1 MAQAGGPALA
11 RGPSS
16 CEATLAHPSPRN
28 QEPEALTQMSQALDV
43 TDATW
48 DETVIKSDTP
58 VLVDFWAEW
67 CGPCKAMGPAVDKL
81 AEELDAE
88 LRVVKLD
95 TENNGETAAKY
106 GVMSIPTFLL
116 IKNGEVVHTM
126 MGAKPYDAFKAE
138 VVGAL

>member
-1 MAQAGGPALA
+1 MAVAGGPSPT

-16 CEATLAHPSPRN
+16 CKATLAPHTRN

-43 TDATW
+43 TDTTW

-67 CGPCKAMGPAVDKL
+67 CGPCKAMGPSVDKL
-81 AEELDAE
+81 AEEMGAE

-95 TENNGETAAKY
+95 TENNADTAAKY

>member
-1 MAQAGGPALA
+1 
-11 RGPSS
+11 
-16 CEATLAHPSPRN
+16 
-28 QEPEALTQMSQALDV
+28 MSQALDV
-43 TDATW
+43 TDTTW
-48 DETVIKSDTP
+48 DETVIKSDIP

-81 AEELDAE
+81 AEELGAE

-95 TENNGETAAKY
+95 TESNSDTAAKY

>member
-1 MAQAGGPALA
+1 
-11 RGPSS
+11 
-16 CEATLAHPSPRN
+16 
-28 QEPEALTQMSQALDV
+28 MSQALDV

-67 CGPCKAMGPAVDKL
+67 CGPCKAMGPSVDKL
-81 AEELDAE
+81 AEELGAE

-95 TENNGETAAKY
+95 TEGNADTAAKY

-138 VVGAL
+138 IVGAL

>member
-1 MAQAGGPALA
+1 MDEAG
-11 RGPSS
+11 RI
-16 CEATLAHPSPRN
+16 AHHRVLPFLRPILH
-28 QEPEALTQMSQALDV
+28 EPQDPITMSQALDV
-43 TDATW
+43 TDTTW
-48 DETVIKSDTP
+48 ETTVIQSDKP

-67 CGPCKAMGPAVDKL
+67 CGPCKAMGPSVDKL
-81 AEELDAE
+81 AEELGEE

-95 TENNGETAAKY
+95 TQNNTETAAKY

-116 IKNGEVVHTM
+116 IKDGEVVHTM

>member
-1 MAQAGGPALA
+1 
-11 RGPSS
+11 
-16 CEATLAHPSPRN
+16 
-28 QEPEALTQMSQALDV
+28 MSQALDV
-43 TDATW
+43 TDTTW
-48 DETVIKSDTP
+48 DETVIKSDIP

-67 CGPCKAMGPAVDKL
+67 CGACKAMGPAVDKL
-81 AEELDAE
+81 AEELGAE

-95 TENNGETAAKY
+95 TESNSDTAAKY

>member
-1 MAQAGGPALA
+1 
-11 RGPSS
+11 
-16 CEATLAHPSPRN
+16 
-28 QEPEALTQMSQALDV
+28 MSQALDV
-43 TDATW
+43 TDTTW
-48 DETVIKSDTP
+48 DETVIKSDIP

-67 CGPCKAMGPAVDKL
+67 CGPCKAMGPAVDNL
-81 AEELDAE
+81 AEELGAE

-95 TENNGETAAKY
+95 TESNSDTAAKY

-138 VVGAL
+138 IVGAL